1 MKQKIN
7 EQQRKSMKP
16 NWFFKQTY
24 KIDKPS
30 ARLIKIK
37 RKTQI
42 TNIKYERVAT
52 IDPTDLT
59 RLIGKYYEELHDDK
73 FNNLDKMGKFLER
86 HKQPK
91 HTQEETDNM
100 NSLISIFF
108 LLHRNI
114 SPISIK
120 EIEFVV

>member
-24 KIDKPS
+24 KIDKSS